1 MSQTLETY
9 EFLAPS
15 PSWRLC
21 VKSDE
26 KGLSPV
32 SEPVL
37 REWFASCFTAVV
49 IKGSVFEKTED
60 KQNRGGDG
68 SERPPE
74 NIAPW
79 TALSNCPSISL
90 IQLEA
95 LTLELTES
103 AQCASSDNR
112 EDN

>member
-1 MSQTLETY
+1 MLETLETY
-9 EFLAPS
+9 EFLASS

-26 KGLSPV
+26 KGLSPI
-32 SEPVL
+32 SKPVL
-37 REWFASCFTAVV
+37 REWSASRFTAVA
-49 IKGSVFEKTED
+49 IKRSVFEKTED
-60 KQNRGGDG
+60 KQNRGADG
-68 SERPPE
+68 SERPQE

-79 TALSNCPSISL
+79 IALSDCPSISL

-95 LTLELTES
+95 LTLKLTKS
-103 AQCASSDNR
+103 TQCASSNNR